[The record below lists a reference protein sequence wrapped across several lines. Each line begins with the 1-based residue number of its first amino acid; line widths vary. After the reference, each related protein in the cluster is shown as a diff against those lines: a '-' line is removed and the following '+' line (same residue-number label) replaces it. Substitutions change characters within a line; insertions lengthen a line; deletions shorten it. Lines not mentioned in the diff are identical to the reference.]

1 MRAFTERRSVVGT
14 LFKNHTRPTHNFT
27 ETFVIYRRSVL
38 KRCTYPVHAFPER
51 SVVDAVSE
59 GELAKTGSVFLQTVY
74 DKLVKGGRSSQ
85 VPVHFHLLSVV
96 VQRRSL
102 VVVQEP
108 GVESVPQSDVAR
120 VIQDMTD

>member
-1 MRAFTERRSVVGT
+1 M
-14 LFKNHTRPTHNFT
+14 
-27 ETFVIYRRSVL
+27 
-38 KRCTYPVHAFPER
+38 HAFPER

-85 VPVHFHLLSVV
+85 VPVHFHLFSVV